1 LTVLFVLFPKVSLN
15 EVVATKNV
23 QLETKVMALET
34 KVAAL
39 EAKNV
44 ELETKVQHHVVFL
57 ISAAF
62 LNNNSLK

>member
-1 LTVLFVLFPKVSLN
+1 
-15 EVVATKNV
+15 VATKNV

-44 ELETKVQHHVVFL
+44 ELETKVQHHVGFL
-57 ISAAF
+57 
-62 LNNNSLK
+62 SLALRF